1 MQIKF
6 LGTGAADW
14 PEKRTT
20 ETFFRRLSSTLID
33 GVLLI
38 DPGPCVPDA
47 LEEYGISGIK
57 YVLNTHRHSD
67 HFNEDTL
74 KMLVDN
80 GAEFVEIPQGATIKV
95 GKYNITAL
103 KGNHSTAEDC
113 THYIIDDGSKKIFYG
128 LDGAWLLYA
137 EYTAIRE
144 MGIDLAILDGT
155 TGMEGDIRI
164 FEHNDLNMVITM
176 KKTLKEHVKR
186 FMITHLARTLH
197 KEHQLVVKDLAPH
210 GIEVAYDGLEVEV

>member
-38 DPGPCVPDA
+38 HPGPCVPDA
-47 LEEYGISGIK
+47 LEEYGINDIK

-95 GKYNITAL
+95 GKYKITAL
-103 KGNHSTAEDC
+103 KGN
-113 THYIIDDGSKKIFYG
+113 
-128 LDGAWLLYA
+128 
-137 EYTAIRE
+137 
-144 MGIDLAILDGT
+144 
-155 TGMEGDIRI
+155 RI
-164 FEHNDLNMVITM
+164 FLLSEH
-176 KKTLKEHVKR
+176 TLQWH
-186 FMITHLARTLH
+186 
-197 KEHQLVVKDLAPH
+197 PH
-210 GIEVAYDGLEVEV
+210 SHFPML